1 MMNILG
7 RLKQQFDRLRHGTR
21 DEYDQTVAAGKV
33 LMDILRGNKP
43 TKEELHFLKSQ
54 SMDLLKILGL
64 IGANAIPMSSIIL
77 VAIERAMKPY
87 GISLL
92 PTHHDIPKSLKE
104 YRIFLDDERNVDDV
118 YKDPSDFVTVRD
130 LEQFKEVIYERG
142 LPTFISF
149 DHDLGSNKKGE
160 VLKSGYDVAKWMI
173 NEMELDVRGVD
184 FKVHSWNIQTR
195 DQIGDLFRSWK
206 KELDR
211 REVRSEVRSIVME
224 SLDATGG
231 TREPFSM
238 FVPLDILAINDIFRE
253 GGHELYLVGGCVRD
267 AVMGKKPKDFD
278 LATDALPDRV
288 EQLLKDHGY
297 RTLPTGKAFGIINVI
312 TDSDTYELATFRADI
327 GGSDGRRPDSVEF
340 ADMRTDSQRRD
351 LTVNALYYDISSKEL
366 VDMVGGLEDIRN
378 GVIRTVG
385 KAADRFQED
394 RLRIMRSMRFAAR
407 MGHDVDADIDAT
419 LRADSSMKGVSAER
433 VRDEFLKGI
442 SSAKSVVHFLEMLGK
457 YDLFKDVFPS
467 ASINSPIE
475 ERDPAVLIAWLLLE
489 NGVDKAGATLQSQKY
504 TLNETKA
511 VKFLIGLR
519 KLSVQNAFV
528 LKKAE
533 ANAAVSP
540 EQIERFGQ
548 LIGLPNNMLRA
559 FMEFRL
565 TVTGASLPDVAPGP
579 EMGVLIKAM
588 ETKNFEALM

>member
-1 MMNILG
+1 MNIFG
-7 RLKQQFDRLRHGTR
+7 RVKQQYDLLRASTR
-21 DEYDQTVAAGKV
+21 NEYDQTVAAGKV

-43 TKEELHFLKSQ
+43 TPEELRFLKSQ

-92 PTHHDIPKSLKE
+92 PTHHEIPQSLKE
-104 YRIFLDDERNVDDV
+104 YMIFLDDERSVDDV
-118 YKDPSDFVTVRD
+118 YKDSSDFVTVRNLD
-130 LEQFKEVIYERG
+130 QFKEIIYERG

-149 DHDLGSNKKGE
+149 DHDLGSNEEGE
-160 VLKSGYDVAKWMI
+160 VLHSGYDVAKWMI

-195 DQIGDLFRSWK
+195 DQIGDLFRSWR

-211 REVRSEVRSIVME
+211 REVRNEVRSIVME
-224 SLDATGG
+224 SMGQDG

-238 FVPLDILAINDIFRE
+238 SVPLDVLAINDIFRE
-253 GGHELYLVGGCVRD
+253 AGHELYLVGGCVRD

-312 TDSDTYELATFRADI
+312 TDNDTYEVATFRND
-327 GGSDGRRPDSVEF
+327 GFSSDGRRPDSVEF
-340 ADMRTDSQRRD
+340 SDLKNDALRRD
-351 LTVNALYYDISSKEL
+351 LTINSIYYDISTKEL

-394 RLRIMRSMRFAAR
+394 KLRIARAIRFAAR

-419 LRADSSMKGVSAER
+419 LRADSSMHGVSAER
-433 VRDEFLKGI
+433 IRDEFLKGI
-442 SSAKSVVHFLEMLGK
+442 SSAKSVVHFLGMLQR
-457 YDLFKDVFPS
+457 YDLFKDIFPGI
-467 ASINSPIE
+467 AVNGAIE
-475 ERDPAVLIAWLLLE
+475 ERDPIVLIAWLLLG
-489 NGVDKAGATLQSQKY
+489 NGVDKSAAVLQQQKY
-504 TLNETKA
+504 TLNEVKG
-511 VKFLIGLR
+511 VKFLIGL
-519 KLSVQNAFV
+519 KQLSTQNAFV

-533 ANAAVSP
+533 PNAAVTP
-540 EQIERFGQ
+540 EQIGRFGD
-548 LIGLPNNMLRA
+548 LLGLPKNLLRA

-565 TVTGASLPDVAPGP
+565 SVNGASLPDVKPGP
-579 EMGVLIKAM
+579 EMGAMIKAM
-588 ETKNFEALM
+588 ETKNFEALL